1 MANKVLAKL
10 LADTRKDNAKLK
22 EANTDL
28 LSRLNEVEVELIEAR
43 DKIKHQEQLFIKA
56 LETNSPKNKV
66 KVNGFAAPV
75 SNKIQ
80 VINTQKGQKN
90 YKQDM
95 KTMIHQK
102 YIK

>member
-10 LADTRKDNAKLK
+10 LADTRKDNVKLK
-22 EANTDL
+22 EVNSEL
-28 LSRLNEVEVELIEAR
+28 LSRLTELESELVEVK
-43 DKIKHQEQLFIKA
+43 DKVKNQEQLFIKA
-56 LETNSPKNKV
+56 LETNSPKNKL
-66 KVNGFAAPV
+66 KMTGFIAPI
-75 SNKIQ
+75 SNKVQ